1 MDVDTRGCFYE
12 TLKQLT
18 DGRSENNPGG
28 KGLDYARYRA
38 VEFLKPEYRSKYK
51 NAVHIGQTLAGI
63 YRVHMV
69 KRLESSFYAFK
80 RSLRTLLRI
89 TTDMIKMF
97 EENKV
102 IIAPDL
108 KVKDLQAKNMELDQ
122 IIEYAVAKGY
132 VRE

>member
-1 MDVDTRGCFYE
+1 M
-12 TLKQLT
+12 T
-18 DGRSENNPGG
+18 DGKSEENPEGE
-28 KGLDYARYRA
+28 GLSYARYRA

-80 RSLRTLLRI
+80 KSLATLLRI

-97 EENKV
+97 DENKV

-108 KVKDLQAKNMELDQ
+108 KVKDLQAKDIELDQ
-122 IIEYAVAKGY
+122 IIELAVEKGY
-132 VRE
+132 